1 MNKPAVRFCP
11 VAPFLMKYIIILLIF
26 LTNTEIMAKQ
36 ISDLNWE
43 RRILIFSYKNQNDE
57 LFNKT
62 IKFISD
68 HKCQIDDRNLEVIF
82 FEKYKNKDFLTPNFI
97 NEKYG
102 IWLLGYDGEIKD
114 YSQDDKIFLRLF
126 NLIDSMPMRKAE
138 IKKDNC

>member
-11 VAPFLMKYIIILLIF
+11 VAPFLMKYIVILIIFFINL
-26 LTNTEIMAKQ
+26 EIMAKQ

-43 RRILIFSYKNQNDE
+43 KRILIISYKNQNDK

-68 HKCQIDDRNLEVIF
+68 HKCQIDERNLEVVF
-82 FEKYKNKDFLTPNFI
+82 FEKYKNKNFLTPKFI
-97 NEKYG
+97 DEKHG

-114 YSQDDKIFLRLF
+114 YSQDDKILLRLF
-126 NLIDSMPMRKAE
+126 NLIDSMPMRKKE
-138 IKKDNC
+138 VKNDKC